1 MACATVRTFSYVKSS
16 AMTPRHPS
24 VPNLIGV
31 TAQSISDAFSA
42 GKEVLSGKPEITS
55 QNGRTPIVVQRFTTS
70 ACVSALP
77 ATSRF
82 SPHPAISPA
91 GKEESRH
98 PSPLTPNHA
107 LRLPLQIS
115 SGSKN
120 NFRWR
125 LPQTSGPP
133 KHLLQASTPAV
144 RAPRPTTLYRSSQPS
159 QELRKHEWMTRSRSC
174 ASWLYR
180 ILIAWPAPLPRNL
193 RKYFPAVDKFSLM
206 PTHTDA
212 FQWFSPAPS
221 TPNVSPEESAPEHSK
236 KSMRATQ
243 TSPRSKDVSQTRR
256 TCAPHLATVSP

>member
-1 MACATVRTFSYVKSS
+1 MHF
-16 AMTPRHPS
+16 PRGRNCYRAS
-24 VPNLIGV
+24 L
-31 TAQSISDAFSA
+31 
-42 GKEVLSGKPEITS
+42 KITS

-120 NFRWR
+120 NFRSH

-133 KHLLQASTPAV
+133 KHLLLVSTPAV
-144 RAPRPTTLYRSSQPS
+144 RAPPPTIRCRSSQPW
-159 QELRKHEWMTRSRSC
+159 QGLRKHE
-174 ASWLYR
+174 
-180 ILIAWPAPLPRNL
+180 
-193 RKYFPAVDKFSLM
+193 
-206 PTHTDA
+206 
-212 FQWFSPAPS
+212 
-221 TPNVSPEESAPEHSK
+221 
-236 KSMRATQ
+236 
-243 TSPRSKDVSQTRR
+243 
-256 TCAPHLATVSP
+256 